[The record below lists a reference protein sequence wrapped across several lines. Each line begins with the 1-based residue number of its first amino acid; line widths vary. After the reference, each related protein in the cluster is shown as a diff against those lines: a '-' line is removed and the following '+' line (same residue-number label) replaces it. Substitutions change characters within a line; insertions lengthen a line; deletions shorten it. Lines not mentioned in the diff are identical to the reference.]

1 MPTRPQQHRPRP
13 TTAGV
18 HSPRRRTAARGYGKA
33 WQRVSA
39 RVRRDRPVCE
49 DCGVAWSE
57 CVDHVVPLARGGTH
71 AAGNLRA
78 LCWACHSRKT
88 VACDGG
94 FGRPGGGAGSIP
106 GAKPP

>member
-13 TTAGV
+13 TATRE
-18 HSPRRRTAARGYGKA
+18 HSPRRTTAARGYGKA

-39 RVRRDRPVCE
+39 QVRRDRPVCE
-49 DCGVAWSE
+49 ECGVAWSE
-57 CVDHVVPLARGGTH
+57 CVDHVVSLADGGTSDEH
-71 AAGNLRA
+71 NLRA

-88 VACDGG
+88 VRQDRG
-94 FGRPGGGAGSIP
+94 FGRRPGGVGSIS